1 LDIIWYALRFTK
13 QNIGIMKDTNTL
25 KQLKKFELSE
35 AEQKRIKGGY
45 APSGFHDFLFINKK
59 TNIWGEVEVRKPIY
73 MPDTI
78 NSTNMAGQRRGGAVR
93 IRK

>member
-1 LDIIWYALRFTK
+1 MDFIWLTVRFTK

-25 KQLKKFELSE
+25 EQLKKFEISDT
-35 AEQKRIKGGY
+35 EQKGIKGGY
-45 APSGFHDFLFINKK
+45 APSGFHDFLFIRKK
-59 TNIWGEVEVRKPIY
+59 MNIWGEVEVRKPIY